1 MKILKEDLKM
11 LEEDFGFL
19 GAAAVL
25 LAAWALSKLD
35 KNASKGIPGQ
45 KDKPLPNDNVILA
58 INDMWDDKPFAKD
71 FAKILSD
78 EGDFEKT
85 AADFRKVKTSDKS
98 DLYGTHRIWKT
109 INAPDF
115 KPNSTAKRVV
125 EKLLKTSSYK
135 KIKTKYKLTNE
146 DEQFFA
152 KLLLFTIMRD
162 DFTSTARAFILK
174 TLPKDWWSS
183 NPKITGMDLTRGE
196 PF

>member
-1 MKILKEDLKM
+1 MKILKEDL
-11 LEEDFGFL
+11 
-19 GAAAVL
+19 GAGL
-25 LAAWALSKLD
+25 LTLAALYLASYGLKFINKNWD
-35 KNASKGIPGQ
+35 KGTPGI
-45 KDKPLPNDNVILA
+45 KDKPLPNDNVIQA
-58 INDMWDDKPFAKD
+58 INDMWDDKPFVKD

-85 AADFRKVKTSDKS
+85 ADDFRKVKTSDKS
-98 DLYGTHRIWKT
+98 DLHGTWRIWKT

-135 KIKTKYKLTNE
+135 KLKTKHKLTKE

-152 KLLLFTIMRD
+152 KLLLFTIMRP
-162 DFTSTARAFILK
+162 DFTARAQVFILN
-174 TLPKDWWSS
+174 TLHKDWWTSK
-183 NPKITGMDLTRGE
+183 PKITGGDLTTGE